1 MLAVLPTW
9 SDIEIMV
16 HVPHDEG
23 RCPDEDTA
31 LRYLAGDR
39 REAAAIERH
48 IDGCDDCRQMFAF
61 LACTTL
67 GVPPHPADA
76 SDEVRLPLGDHLP
89 SGSMV
94 GRYRVQRVL
103 GRGGMGVVYE
113 AHDPELQRFVA
124 LKVLRGDVVGRAG
137 ARLLAEAQAM
147 ARLSHPNVCPV
158 FDVGTIDG
166 RHYLAMA
173 CVRRGTLVDWL
184 KERSRTVT
192 EIGAAFASAGRGL
205 AAAHAI
211 GVVHRDFKPANV
223 LVDGAGRVLVCDFG
237 LAATDR
243 GPTEPAGGTPRYMA
257 PEQRAGG
264 GDARVDQY
272 AFAVALGDALVGL
285 AVPRP
290 VAMVVDRAKRD
301 DPDERYP
308 DMRTLLSALD
318 AALSPALARW
328 PRALVGSAL
337 VVLATLGAMP
347 RPELPIPPASE
358 SRPVAPEVDPAVQ
371 ALLDVSLGYDR
382 ADDPQGMAIVLD
394 LAVDEAFARDDPAG
408 IALALAARGSQLGKM
423 GRPIE
428 AIDELKGSFLRATQ
442 IGRDDIAADAA
453 IIVLGLLATDLG
465 RPDEALAWGRHAEGS
480 LRRMDDLEPRII
492 ASFDEVMGHAH
503 RAAGELEAARERY
516 GKAIARLR
524 EHSPTLD
531 LHLIVVLS
539 SLAGLEVDLGD
550 LDAALR
556 HAEESLH
563 LALEVLGPK
572 HPETGGILGQL
583 ALVRHAHGD
592 TAVALE
598 ALRRGRAIL
607 VATYGA
613 AHPNVLAIDASLAS
627 LLMADERY
635 PEALAAMD
643 EALER
648 APTHYPVRCALQE
661 RAGASLRFMDRCE
674 EARPRLRDAIDCWE
688 SFGGPGAPQADRARR
703 KLRECHADR

>member
-1 MLAVLPTW
+1 MLAASWP
-9 SDIEIMV
+9 DIEIMV
-16 HVPHDEG
+16 HEPHDEG

-31 LRYLAGDR
+31 LRYLAGGDR
-39 REAAAIERH
+39 RGAAAIERH
-48 IDGCDDCRQMFAF
+48 IDGCDDCRQMFAL

-67 GVPPHPADA
+67 GVPPPPAETGGD
-76 SDEVRLPLGDHLP
+76 VRIPLGDHLP
-89 SGSMV
+89 HGSFV

-184 KERSRTVT
+184 KEHPRTVA
-192 EIGAAFASAGRGL
+192 EIGAAFVAAGRGL

-237 LAATDR
+237 LAATER
-243 GPTEPAGGTPRYMA
+243 GPTSPGGGTPRYMA

-285 AVPRP
+285 PVSRRLALVLERAQSNDPR
-290 VAMVVDRAKRD
+290 
-301 DPDERYP
+301 ERYP
-308 DMRTLLSALD
+308 DMRTLLRALE
-318 AALSPALARW
+318 AALSPAPARW

-337 VVLATLGAMP
+337 VVLAALGAMP
-347 RPELPIPPASE
+347 TPVAPIPP
-358 SRPVAPEVDPAVQ
+358 PVEHSPAPPEVDPAVR

-382 ADDPQGMAIVLD
+382 ADDPRGMAIVLD

-423 GRPIE
+423 GRPLE
-428 AIDELKGSFLRATQ
+428 AIDELKASFLRATQ

-480 LRRMDDLEPRII
+480 LRRMDELEPRII
-492 ASFDEVMGHAH
+492 ASFDEVMGRAH
-503 RAAGELEAARERY
+503 EAAGELEAARERY
-516 GKAIARLR
+516 GQAIARLR

-531 LHLIVVLS
+531 LHLIIPLS

-550 LDAALR
+550 LDAARR
-556 HAEESLH
+556 HAEESFE
-563 LALEVLGPK
+563 LALEVLGPR

-592 TAVALE
+592 VPGALD

-607 VATYGA
+607 VSTYGA
-613 AHPNVLAIDASLAS
+613 SHPNVLAIDASLAS

-635 PEALAAMD
+635 DDALAAMD

-661 RAGASLRFMDRCE
+661 RAGASLRFMDRCK

-688 SFGGPGAPQADRARR
+688 SFAGPEAPQAERARR
-703 KLRECHADR
+703 ELARCRQG

>member
-1 MLAVLPTW
+1 
-9 SDIEIMV
+9 MV
-16 HVPHDEG
+16 HEPHDEG

-48 IDGCDDCRQMFAF
+48 IDACDDCRQMFAL

-67 GVPPHPADA
+67 GVPRPSAEA
-76 SDEVRLPLGDHLP
+76 SGDVRLPLGDHLP
-89 SGSMV
+89 PGSTV
-94 GRYRVQRVL
+94 GRYRIERVL

-113 AHDPELQRFVA
+113 ALDPELQRFVA
-124 LKVLRGDVVGRAG
+124 LKVLRGDVVDRAG

-158 FDVGTIDG
+158 FDVGGIEG

-173 CVRRGTLVDWL
+173 CIHRGTLVDWL
-184 KERSRTVT
+184 EERPRTLT
-192 EIGAAFASAGRGL
+192 EIGAAFLAAGRGL
-205 AAAHAI
+205 VAAHAI

-223 LVDGAGRVLVCDFG
+223 LVDEAGRVLVCDFG

-243 GPTEPAGGTPRYMA
+243 GPTCPGGGTPRYMA
-257 PEQRAGG
+257 PEQHAGG

-285 AVPRP
+285 AIPRRLAI
-290 VAMVVDRAKRD
+290 VLERAQRH
-301 DPDERYP
+301 DPHERYP
-308 DMRTLLSALD
+308 DMRTLLLALD
-318 AALSPALARW
+318 AALAPAPPRW

-337 VVLATLGAMP
+337 VVLAALGAMP
-347 RPELPIPPASE
+347 RPDAPTPPAIE
-358 SRPVAPEVDPAVQ
+358 SRPAPPEVDPAVQ

-382 ADDPQGMAIVLD
+382 ADDPKGMAIIVD
-394 LAVDEAFARDDPAG
+394 LAVQEARSRDDAAG

-423 GRPIE
+423 GQPLE
-428 AIDELKGSFLRATQ
+428 AIDELKVSFHRATQ

-480 LRRMDDLEPRII
+480 LHRMDELEPRII

-503 RAAGELEAARERY
+503 RVAGELEAARQRY

-539 SLAGLEVDLGD
+539 SLAGLEVDVGD
-550 LDAALR
+550 LDAALV
-556 HAEESLH
+556 HAEESFE
-563 LALEVLGPK
+563 LALEELGPN

-592 TAVALE
+592 TAGALD

-607 VATYGA
+607 VSTYGV

-635 PEALAAMD
+635 PDALAAMD

-648 APTHYPVRCALQE
+648 APKHYPVRCALQE

-674 EARPRLRDAIDCWE
+674 EAQPRLRDAIDCWE
-688 SFGGPGAPQADRARR
+688 SFGGPGARQADRARR
-703 KLRECHADR
+703 ELDRCRPG